1 MFDLILENK
10 AGNRLTFGPGAP
22 FTIIAIE
29 GLNPPDATINTNKSA
44 LLDGEKFNSSKVNMR
59 ILNLAFVIEDN
70 PAENRLKIYK
80 VLKSK
85 QYVKVYFKTDE
96 RDVYIEGYVNSMPI
110 GYFDMKQ
117 TVTVSIVC
125 PQPYWRDI
133 ETIINDLNTIVP
145 NFHSPFYSTAEPM
158 IVFSYISNTPS
169 VTVENKGDIDTGMII
184 ELYARNAISNPKIYN
199 YDTQE
204 YIGLSFDMQPLDLIR
219 IDTREQHKTAVLIR
233 SGVESSVF
241 NSVIQGSTWLQLP
254 AEGATFVYEVETGLT
269 ADLNVSFNHQNLFE
283 GV

>member
-10 AGNRLTFGPGAP
+10 AGNRLTFGPGTP

-29 GLNPPDATINTNKSA
+29 GLNPPDATINTNKTA

-59 ILNLAFVIEDN
+59 ILNIAFVIEEN

-110 GYFDMKQ
+110 GYFEMKQ

-125 PQPYWRDI
+125 PQPYWRDM
-133 ETIINDLNTIVP
+133 ETIINDLNIIVP

-184 ELYARNAISNPKIYN
+184 ELYAKNAISNPKIYN

-233 SGVESSVF
+233 SGIELSVF

>member
-1 MFDLILENK
+1 MFDVILENK
-10 AGNRLTFGPGAP
+10 AGNRLTFGPETP

-29 GLNPPDATINTNKSA
+29 GLNPPDATINTNKTA

-59 ILNLAFVIEDN
+59 ILNIAFVIEEN

-85 QYVKVYFKTDE
+85 QYVKIYYKTDE

-125 PQPYWRDI
+125 PQPYWRDM